1 MLESLDSYEIHIS
14 CTHCGHKIKKSIGW
28 IKSNS
33 DFICVCGTTI
43 RLDADQFKS
52 DIADVERSLSDL
64 QRTIKG
70 LNKE

>member
-1 MLESLDSYEIHIS
+1 MLKSLDSYEIQIS
-14 CTHCGHKIKKSIGW
+14 CTHCCHKIKKSIGW

-33 DFICVCGTTI
+33 DFICVCGTRI
-43 RLDADQFKS
+43 KLDADQFKS
-52 DIADVERSLSDL
+52 DIERSLSDL

>member
-1 MLESLDSYEIHIS
+1 MLESLDSYEISIS
-14 CTHCGHKIKKSIGW
+14 CTHCGNKIKKSIGW

-33 DFICVCGTTI
+33 DFICVCGTRI
-43 RLDADQFKS
+43 KLDADQFKS